1 VTVEDNGP
9 IPRQLRLSIANGSE
23 RIPVSITV
31 PLSGRFTTSWPEG
44 ERRLDFSNV
53 VDPLGLEAVN
63 ALPEGYALKSAR
75 QGNADILT
83 EPLKLVAGGTV
94 NVEITLHVT
103 LPMFA
108 VSGRLEAPSRSA
120 TRMILTPDRASPG
133 ALSRNPLE
141 AVIAAD
147 GSFEFPRVL
156 PGKYM
161 LRGNTDAPG
170 ASVNVNVID
179 GDVRGVIIRATG
191 G

>member
-1 VTVEDNGP
+1 
-9 IPRQLRLSIANGSE
+9 
-23 RIPVSITV
+23 
-31 PLSGRFTTSWPEG
+31 
-44 ERRLDFSNV
+44 
-53 VDPLGLEAVN
+53 
-63 ALPEGYALKSAR
+63 
-75 QGNADILT
+75 
-83 EPLKLVAGGTV
+83 
-94 NVEITLHVT
+94 
-103 LPMFA
+103 
-108 VSGRLEAPSRSA
+108 
-120 TRMILTPDRASPG
+120 MILTPDRASPG